1 MGLGGHIFRWFFNLV
16 GGTSRWVWGTIWR
29 TLFKKKKFK
38 YSEYINGPDNPDYY
52 DNMGHRLNNILIGLI
67 VFFVIIIPIISFLDR
82 EF

>member
-38 YSEYINGPDNPDYY
+38 YSEYIKGPDTPDYY
-52 DNMGHRLNNILIGLI
+52 DNMTSIKQYIDRSNC
-67 VFFVIIIPIISFLDR
+67 FFL
-82 EF
+82 E